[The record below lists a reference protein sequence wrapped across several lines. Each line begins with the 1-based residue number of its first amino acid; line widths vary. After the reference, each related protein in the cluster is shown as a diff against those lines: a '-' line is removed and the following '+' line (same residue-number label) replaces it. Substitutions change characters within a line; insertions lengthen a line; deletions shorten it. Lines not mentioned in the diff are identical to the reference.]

1 MIFKRDIS
9 NKNLDVFNLFYS
21 IGAVFILFGVVCNIL
36 NIKYQNFFLV
46 LGLVMEMLIFGITS
60 IKFKKK
66 NKENQII
73 NDNKVFDNTNIDLD
87 KGEFNEQSMNY
98 DKIVL
103 NKNEHINNSGTQNDQ
118 TSFNHGEQINNN
130 NPLNKIHTESEVKKE
145 YNNGNDSNFVNYNSL
160 FNQFNHEKQ
169 FKDINEESLNINSR
183 LYINRYFY
191 HPYLMY
197 FLDEHYE
204 HLSYIFMKLYNV
216 PLLEKKLIFLFK
228 NYNVKIPIS
237 RVNTITNIDAN
248 QVLSINE
255 VNLLFKCFDVLNFYN
270 VLDNLLIKEVDN
282 EIVLCNNTNNTIQIS
297 GDEKHEILNHIRV
310 FHKDE
315 FEISPSIDIIN
326 KFIVFKNDHLIKCL
340 IDKVRF
346 NDHDELFSFSNI
358 IKDENDNCKIY
369 FLELFNTIIYNQNSF
384 TSYQYL
390 KSYLNVVLSLSNTS
404 LIKKYIFNKI
414 QIEINPNEIL
424 NLYDIIYF
432 KNGNVN
438 FGNRNEYNISLN
450 DLFNRN
456 EINYFHHFEQLVHKL
471 KNDNLLNLNI
481 LSELLNYNETDR
493 KQYLYEKLSQLI
505 NESNTI
511 PTGSQLAFLLLF
523 KQIN

>member
-1 MIFKRDIS
+1 MILKKNIS

-21 IGAVFILFGVVCNIL
+21 IGAVLILFGVVCNIL

-73 NDNKVFDNTNIDLD
+73 NDNNVFESSDVSQDNIMSKESNV
-87 KGEFNEQSMNY
+87 NY
-98 DKIVL
+98 KKNVL
-103 NKNEHINNSGTQNDQ
+103 NKDHHMNNSKLQHDQNSFENDEQAINND
-118 TSFNHGEQINNN
+118 
-130 NPLNKIHTESEVKKE
+130 PLNKSNIESEVKNQF
-145 YNNGNDSNFVNYNSL
+145 NNDNTSNFVNYNSL
-160 FNQFNHEKQ
+160 FNQVNQ
-169 FKDINEESLNINSR
+169 DLQIKDFNEELLNINSR
-183 LYINRYFY
+183 LCINRYFY
-191 HPYLMY
+191 HPYLIY

-237 RVNTITNIDAN
+237 RVNSLSNINSD

-255 VNLLFKCFDVLNFYN
+255 VNLLFNCFDVLNFYN
-270 VLDNLLIKEVDN
+270 VFDNLVIKEVDN
-282 EIVLCNNTNNTIQIS
+282 QIVLSNNTNGAIQVS
-297 GDEKHEILNHIRV
+297 GNEKHEILNHIRN

-326 KFIVFKNDHLIKCL
+326 KFIVFKNDHLIKSL

-346 NDHDELFSFSNI
+346 SDYDELCSFSLI
-358 IKDENDNCKIY
+358 IKEENDNCKIY
-369 FLELFNTIIYNQNSF
+369 FLELFKTIIYNQNSF
-384 TSYQYL
+384 ASYQYL

-404 LIKKYIFNKI
+404 LIKKYVFNKI
-414 QIEINPNEIL
+414 NIEVNPNEIL
-424 NLYDIIYF
+424 NLYDLIYF
-432 KNGNVN
+432 RNGNVN
-438 FGNRNEYNISLN
+438 FGNTNEFNISLTE
-450 DLFNRN
+450 LFNRG
-456 EINYFHHFEQLVHKL
+456 EVNYFNHFEQLVHKL
-471 KNDNLLNLNI
+471 MNDNLLNLNI
-481 LSELLNYNETDR
+481 LTELLNYSESDR
-493 KQYLYEKLSQLI
+493 KQYLYEKLSQSI
-505 NESNTI
+505 KNSNTI
-511 PTGSQLAFLLLF
+511 PTGAQLAFLLLF